1 MRLSHLLVIASVLLL
16 PLGASAQWQWI
27 DKDNK
32 KVSATSRRRPRCRKT
47 RSCAAR
53 PPPSRRAPPPAAT
66 TDAAP
71 LAPAAPPAGD
81 KALEEKKRQAE
92 QAEKAKQAAEAE
104 KLAKAKADNCS
115 RAKEGKGMMDSGMRV
130 ASMNAAGER
139 GHHGRR
145 CPRRRAEAPAGVIA
159 LATASSAVARSAQ

>member
-32 KVSATSRRRPRCRKT
+32 KVFSDQ
-47 RSCAAR
+47 
-53 PPPSRRAPPPAAT
+53 PPPPEVPEDKILHRPAAPNRRVLPAAT
-66 TDAAP
+66 AEAAP
-71 LAPAAPPAGD
+71 PAPATPPAGD
-81 KALEEKKRQAE
+81 KSLEEKKRQAE

-104 KLAKAKADNCS
+104 KLAKAKAENCS
-115 RAKEGKGMMDSGMRV
+115 RAKESKEMMDSGMRV

-139 GHHGRR
+139 VIMDDDA
-145 CPRRRAEAPAGVIA
+145 RAAETKRLQGVI
-159 LATASSAVARSAQ
+159 SSDCK

>member
-32 KVSATSRRRPRCRKT
+32 KVFSDQ
-47 RSCAAR
+47 
-53 PPPSRRAPPPAAT
+53 PPPPEVPEDKILHRPAAAGRHAPPAAT
-66 TDAAP
+66 ADAAP

-104 KLAKAKADNCS
+104 KMAKAKAENCS
-115 RAKEGKGMMDSGMRV
+115 RAKEGKEMMDSGMRV

-139 GHHGRR
+139 IIMDDDA
-145 CPRRRAEAPAGVIA
+145 RAAETKRLQGVI
-159 LATASSAVARSAQ
+159 SSDCK

>member
-16 PLGASAQWQWI
+16 PLGASAQWQWV

-32 KVSATSRRRPRCRKT
+32 KVFSDQPPPPEVPEDKILRRP
-47 RSCAAR
+47 AA
-53 PPPSRRAPPPAAT
+53 PSRRAVPAVAAT

-71 LAPAAPPAGD
+71 LAPAAPPSGD

-92 QAEKAKQAAEAE
+92 QAEKAKQAAEAD
-104 KLAKAKADNCS
+104 KLAKAKAENCS
-115 RAKEGKGMMDSGMRV
+115 RAKEGKEMMDSGMRV

-139 GHHGRR
+139 VIMDDDA
-145 CPRRRAEAPAGVIA
+145 RAAEQKRLQGVI
-159 LATASSAVARSAQ
+159 SSDCK

>member
-32 KVSATSRRRPRCRKT
+32 KVFSDQPPPPEVPEDKILRRP
-47 RSCAAR
+47 AA
-53 PPPSRRAPPPAAT
+53 PSRRAPPPAAT

-71 LAPAAPPAGD
+71 LAPAALPAGD

-115 RAKEGKGMMDSGMRV
+115 RAKEGKEMMDSGMRV

-139 GHHGRR
+139 VIMDDDA
-145 CPRRRAEAPAGVIA
+145 RAAEQKRLQGVIA
-159 LATASSAVARSAQ
+159 SDCK